1 VSNPTLMD
9 VFFKEEGALRA
20 RLSLADSANVLSELK
35 QKLAQNGSKIPFP
48 LFRDQAMEKAARD
61 LMNVRLDTILFSAWA
76 KSPPLKKYLDREKYP
91 ADSTITVAVGEHTV
105 NSEHHPWLEASIG
118 GIDCRINFGI
128 TLALKLKS
136 SVLVIKD
143 GRIKALKPGECSAN
157 GTVTC
162 QNVQILEKVPETIP
176 LTTFDLGEGFPIEP

>member
-1 VSNPTLMD
+1 MD
-9 VFFKEEGALRA
+9 VFFREEGALRG

-35 QKLAQNGSKIPFP
+35 QKLAQHGSKIPFP

-61 LMNVRLDTILFSAWA
+61 LMNVRLDSILFSAWG
-76 KSPPLKKYLDREKYP
+76 KSSPLKKYLDREKYP
-91 ADSTITVAVGEHTV
+91 ADSTITVAIGEHTV

-128 TLALKLKS
+128 TLGLKLKS
-136 SVLVIKD
+136 IVLVIKD
-143 GRIKALKPGECSAN
+143 GRIKALKPGECSVS

-162 QNVQILEKVPETIP
+162 QNVQIQEKAPEAFSLP
-176 LTTFDLGEGFPIEP
+176 TFDLGEGVPIEP